1 MGQARRALQSGAGV
15 KAFVALG
22 APDSA
27 TAAPLPA
34 AAVPK
39 SVAWML
45 LVAAAVGVLLTGLAG
60 TALIVANID
69 RRQVAIPP
77 AFWEALLASGLLTL
91 ASLTL
96 RALRWAFLL
105 RRSDVRI
112 PIRDADIGYFV
123 GLSLLF
129 VPLLVGEMAVRSF
142 VQRSRAG
149 VPIATTCVVN
159 LWERVLD
166 VCALATI
173 ASVAALAVAPAPWAA
188 FPLVLVALSFS
199 QSLRSI
205 VLRAAL
211 RLAGR
216 ISRRFGDEPV
226 REESIGRLAG
236 QRTWAVALAASIG
249 AWVLPGLGFWALA
262 AAWPHVLTASDA
274 QLAYAAGALKG
285 GLVLAPGGVL
295 VVGGSLLGDLQRHG
309 FSAAE
314 AAVTVLGARIATAG
328 IATALGCIFL
338 VIHFRQA
345 PTSDS
350 AHFDEIAHAYDV
362 QIPERRRLAL
372 LANKTERMR
381 SVLEQR
387 AVGRRGLDVGCGQGW
402 YVARMRELAFDVE
415 GIDESMAQVEA
426 ARRHVDDLAAIAQ
439 GSALNI
445 PAPDASYDFAYC
457 INVLHHL
464 PSTAD
469 QQRAFA
475 EIERVLRP
483 GGLLFVQEIH
493 TRNVLFR
500 FYMGYVFPTLNCID
514 EGVERWLL
522 PDRLPN
528 ETSMAVVATEH
539 FTFLPEFLPHAL
551 VTLFRPIER
560 LLEASPLRVY
570 SAHYMA
576 VLQKPR

>member
-1 MGQARRALQSGAGV
+1 MGQTRRALQNGAGV
-15 KAFVALG
+15 EVLAR
-22 APDSA
+22 
-27 TAAPLPA
+27 PLPA
-34 AAVPK
+34 AAVPR

-45 LVAAAVGVLLTGLAG
+45 LVAAAVGVLLTGVAG
-60 TALIVANID
+60 TALIVSDID
-69 RRQVAIPP
+69 RGAVAIPR
-77 AFWEALLASGLLTL
+77 AFWAALLASGLLTL
-91 ASLTL
+91 ASLML
-96 RALRWAFLL
+96 RSLRWTFLL
-105 RRSDVRI
+105 RRSQVRV

-149 VPIATTCVVN
+149 VPIATTCAVN
-159 LWERVLD
+159 LWERALD
-166 VCALATI
+166 VCAVATI
-173 ASVAALAVAPAPWAA
+173 ASVAALATAPAPWAMVS
-188 FPLVLVALSFS
+188 LVLVALSFS
-199 QSLRSI
+199 QALRSTA
-205 VLRAAL
+205 LRAAL

-216 ISRRFGDEPV
+216 ISRTFG
-226 REESIGRLAG
+226 EEAVQEQSISRLAG
-236 QRTWAVALAASIG
+236 QRTWVVALAASIG
-249 AWVLPGLGFWALA
+249 AWVLPGVGFWALCS
-262 AAWPHVLTASDA
+262 AWPHRLTASHA
-274 QLAYAAGALKG
+274 QLAYAAAALKG

-295 VVGGSLLGDLQRHG
+295 AVGGSLLADLHRHG
-309 FSAAE
+309 FSPAE
-314 AAVTVLGARIATAG
+314 AAVTVLAVRVATAG
-328 IATALGCIFL
+328 IATALGCVFL
-338 VIHFRQA
+338 AIHFHQA
-345 PTSDS
+345 PASAT
-350 AHFDEIAHAYDV
+350 AHFDDIAHAYDV
-362 QIPERRRLAL
+362 QIPELRRLAL
-372 LANKTERMR
+372 LATKTGRMR

-387 AVGRRGLDVGCGQGW
+387 GAGRRGLDIGCGQGW
-402 YVARMRELAFDVE
+402 YVARMRELAFEVD

-426 ARRHVDDLAAIAQ
+426 ARRHVDSLAAITQ
-439 GSALNI
+439 GSALKI
-445 PAPDASYDFAYC
+445 SAPDASYDFAYC

-464 PSTAD
+464 PSTSD
-469 QQRAFA
+469 QRRAFA

-528 ETSMAVVATEH
+528 ETSMAVVATEY
-539 FTFLPEFLPHAL
+539 FTFLPDFLPHA
-551 VTLFRPIER
+551 VVSLFRPIER